1 MYPLSSNKKIQKYK
15 DTISGKKPIIEPTPP
30 IIPSTTNEVNHG
42 DALASMV
49 PLENLLTCLP
59 MVVQPKQR

>member
-49 PLENLLTCLP
+49 L
-59 MVVQPKQR
+59 VR